1 MVVGTF
7 WRRQYSETMPYLALT
22 DTFATV
28 TIFDS
33 NWVLNAIQRY
43 FTWILIFTNMVPISL
58 MVTLEVVKFLQ
69 AFFITWDHRIYD
81 LEKDMPTKVQSSNLN
96 EELGQVNYV
105 FSDKTGTLTQNVMEF
120 KKFSAGKFSYGN
132 SNPDNRVQMRLN
144 MDHDDDEEVS
154 NVNFDDAQFYQHFR
168 DSHSENYTQIE
179 RVLLNLAICH
189 TIIIENK
196 NGKLNYNASSP
207 DELALVNA
215 ARFFGVKYVE
225 RDEENNIFIEFK
237 KQR

>member
-132 SNPDNRVQMRLN
+132 SNRKLI
-144 MDHDDDEEVS
+144 S
-154 NVNFDDAQFYQHFR
+154 FSTFY
-168 DSHSENYTQIE
+168 S
-179 RVLLNLAICH
+179 
-189 TIIIENK
+189 
-196 NGKLNYNASSP
+196 
-207 DELALVNA
+207 
-215 ARFFGVKYVE
+215 
-225 RDEENNIFIEFK
+225 
-237 KQR
+237 

>member
-1 MVVGTF
+1 
-7 WRRQYSETMPYLALT
+7 
-22 DTFATV
+22 
-28 TIFDS
+28 
-33 NWVLNAIQRY
+33 
-43 FTWILIFTNMVPISL
+43 

-69 AFFITWDHRIYD
+69 AFFITWDWRIYD
-81 LEKDMPTKVQSSNLN
+81 LDKDMPTKVQSSNLN

-120 KKFSAGKFSYGN
+120 KKFSAGRFSYGN
-132 SNPDNRVQMRLN
+132 SNPDNRVAMRIN
-144 MDHDDDEEVS
+144 MDSEDGEVS
-154 NVNFDDAQFYQHFR
+154 NVNFDDNLFYQHFK
-168 DSHSENYTQIE
+168 DKHSENYDYIE
-179 RVLLNLAICH
+179 KVMLLLALCH

-225 RDEENNIFIEFK
+225 RDEDNNLFIDFK
-237 KQR
+237 KER